1 MLKSLKK
8 NILAAPHASTTNVE
22 RGEVGYAAVL
32 LAITDNEES
41 PEVILTKRAVHLNSH
56 SGEVSLP
63 GGKWETSDADLLQ
76 TALRESWEEID
87 LQPSSVEVIGSLS
100 AAYTWQAIKVAP
112 FVGVV
117 SESIILKPN
126 PNEIDSIFKVPLRFF
141 LEDKRIRTDVFP
153 HPSGQVWSPAY
164 EFDGY
169 EIWGFTARLMINF
182 LNDFCAANIQ
192 SENSAP
198 IKDWAHIA
206 AQLKK
211 DLGKDFPDD
220 KT

>member
-1 MLKSLKK
+1 MLKLLKN
-8 NILAAPHASTTNVE
+8 NIRAVPQASTADIE
-22 RGEVGYAAVL
+22 LGDVGYAAVL
-32 LAITDNEES
+32 LAITDNEEN

-87 LQPSSVEVIGSLS
+87 LQPSSVDVLGSLS
-100 AAYTWQAIKVAP
+100 AAYTWQSIKVAP

-117 SESIILKPN
+117 PEGVILKPN

-182 LNDFCAANIQ
+182 VNDFCGAKIQ
-192 SENSAP
+192 CENSAP
-198 IKDWAHIA
+198 IKDWTHIV
-206 AQLKK
+206 AQLEK
-211 DLGKDFPDD
+211 DLGRDFPDD
-220 KT
+220 KA